1 MHRKKC
7 KSLYND
13 YHDKN
18 VIKNRRTHPKA
29 IKKYRALPRG
39 IFQNYI
45 TEMRLH
51 AYSDVEHAFLELQ
64 RMVNAVFRFPIFSRR
79 GDKSARNEY
88 G

>member
-64 RMVNAVFRFPIFSRR
+64 RMVNAVLRFPIFSRR